1 MKSLWYQNT
10 EGGSAHRDC
19 NINVKSNHKIP
30 IVFLNLRN
38 YDSHLIMQELDRF
51 NFKIN
56 VIPNGLEKCM
66 SFNINNQLVFI
77 VKFLELLSSLL
88 DSLFRNLSNDF
99 KYLKQKKFYNN
110 ASDLVKQKGFYLY
123 E

>member
-19 NINVKSNHKIP
+19 NINVKLNHKIP
-30 IVFLNLRN
+30 IVFPNLRN

>member
-1 MKSLWYQNT
+1 MTIHIW
-10 EGGSAHRDC
+10 
-19 NINVKSNHKIP
+19 
-30 IVFLNLRN
+30 
-38 YDSHLIMQELDRF
+38 LIMEELGRF
-51 NFKIN
+51 NFKVN
-56 VIPNGLEKCM
+56 VIPNGLEKCV

-77 VKFLELLSSLL
+77 VNFLELLSSLL

-110 ASDLVKQKGFYLY
+110 ASDLVKQKGFYPY